1 MNGAFSQYIRIRYQR
16 FFFKF
21 FIANASCERKSL
33 INLVIKTSHM
43 FIKTGIAPPLVIEVP
58 APKKES
64 YVC

>member
-1 MNGAFSQYIRIRYQR
+1 MAHFHNILELDINV
-16 FFFKF
+16 FFKIL
-21 FIANASCERKSL
+21 IANASCERKSL